1 MQDPGLAL
9 GGRAISAGLA
19 WVGERGRELMA
30 LPKGAEVMP
39 HTPSMDLLAK
49 KGEPT
54 VIDNSNHFNF
64 DGATFQVSGKDERQ
78 LFENFMRLM
87 ERESRRVR

>member
-1 MQDPGLAL
+1 
-9 GGRAISAGLA
+9 
-19 WVGERGRELMA
+19 
-30 LPKGAEVMP
+30 
-39 HTPSMDLLAK
+39 MDLLAK

-87 ERESRRVR
+87 ERESKRGR